1 MALLD
6 EDKLQ
11 GHVTEI
17 LQLLRKQAA
26 CCKKVAATNYGH
38 SSVTAGDVFIITF
51 EDGSLEVR
59 NLGANGAVL
68 APAAYGV
75 LTRV

>member
-26 CCKKVAATNYGH
+26 CCNKVASTTFAT
-38 SSVTAGDVFIITF
+38 SSVTAGRVFVLIF
-51 EDGSLEVR
+51 EDGTLEVR
-59 NLGANGAVL
+59 NLGPNGAVL

-75 LTRV
+75 LTI